1 MSKRYYFH
9 SDAGHGWLAVKRTE
23 LVRLNLSNKISSFSY
38 ERGGTVYLEEDCDA
52 SCFLKAKKDLGEEFT
67 FKETH
72 VDRSPIRS
80 YKSYVNGLT

>member
-1 MSKRYYFH
+1 MKTEYYFH

-23 LVRLNLSNKISSFSY
+23 LNRLKIEAKISSYSY
-38 ERGGTVYLEEDCDA
+38 ERGETVYLEEDCDA
-52 SCFLKAKKDLGEEFT
+52 STFLKAKKDLGEEFS

-80 YKSYVNGLT
+80 YKSYKTV